1 MKYSVTIIRNN
12 RELHKKFHNIDEVYS
27 YVAKNLTII
36 NSNLANSSIKI
47 KEDGEVIQPCWKTLG
62 QELISQNDGT
72 MLYYYAIIGLIMQ
85 RKAKP
90 SDYFFECNKFVG
102 ATSSSKRFTNY
113 LKEYNGSNIVD
124 NRIIS
129 EKINM
134 IKRLLDD

>member
-12 RELHKKFHNIDEVYS
+12 KELHKKFYNIDEVYH

-36 NSNLANSSIKI
+36 NPNLANSSINL
-47 KEDGEVIQPCWKTLG
+47 KEDGEVIKPCWKTLG
-62 QELISQNDGT
+62 QELIAQNDGT

-85 RKAKP
+85 IKARP

-102 ATSSSKRFTNY
+102 ATSSSKRFSNY
-113 LKEYNGSNIVD
+113 LKDCSGANIVD
-124 NRIIS
+124 KRIIS